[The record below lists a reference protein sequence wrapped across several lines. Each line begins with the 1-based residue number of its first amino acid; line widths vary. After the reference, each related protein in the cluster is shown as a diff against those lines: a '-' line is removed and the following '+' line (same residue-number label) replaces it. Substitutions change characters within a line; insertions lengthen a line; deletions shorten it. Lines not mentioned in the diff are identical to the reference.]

1 MDLQSG
7 LIVFGFGLLM
17 IVIASVVGWYCFK
30 HELKNEVALMPMATL
45 ANHASDCKKGDGY
58 SSSVID
64 GILLWLIA
72 LVVLFMMLDI
82 FTFTVI

>member
-1 MDLQSG
+1 MMDLQSG

-30 HELKNEVALMPMATL
+30 HELKNEVALI
-45 ANHASDCKKGDGY
+45 NHASDCKKGDGY